1 MLDRD
6 CSTLARALGSGRVDA
21 LLAEGVGKLLRSKGL
36 TVSVAES
43 CTGGRLGDMLTDV
56 PGSSDYF
63 LGGIISYSNDAKVS
77 LLGVNSRTLKAK
89 GAVSEEVAVQMAVGA
104 RTKFGADIGIGITG
118 VAGPAGG
125 TPTKPVGLVYVA
137 VSSRESSEC
146 SRNVFRGSR
155 SSIKDQSAR
164 KALEML
170 EKFLEKTG

>member
-1 MLDRD
+1 MIAEDV
-6 CSTLARALGSGRVDA
+6 GR
-21 LLAEGVGKLLRSKGL
+21 LLRSKGL

-63 LGGIISYSNDAKVS
+63 LGGVISYSNDAKVG
-77 LLGVNSRTLKAK
+77 LLGVNSKTLKAK
-89 GAVSEEVAVQMAVGA
+89 GAVSEEVAIQMAAGA
-104 RTKFGADIGIGITG
+104 RTKLGSDIGIGITG
-118 VAGPAGG
+118 IAGPAGG

-137 VSSRESSEC
+137 VSSIESSEC

-170 EKFLEKTG
+170 GKFLEKAG

>member
-1 MLDRD
+1 M
-6 CSTLARALGSGRVDA
+6 
-21 LLAEGVGKLLRSKGL
+21 LAEEVGRLLRSKGL

-63 LGGIISYSNDAKVS
+63 LGGVISYSNDAKVN
-77 LLGVNSRTLKAK
+77 LLGVDPETLKVK
-89 GAVSEEVAVQMAVGA
+89 GAVSEEVAIQMAAGA
-104 RTKFGADIGIGITG
+104 RTELGADVGIGITG
-118 VAGPAGG
+118 IAGPSGG
-125 TPTKPVGLVYVA
+125 TPAKPVGLVHIA
-137 VSSRESSEC
+137 VSSARSSEC

-170 EKFLEKTG
+170 GEFLEKTA

>member
-1 MLDRD
+1 
-6 CSTLARALGSGRVDA
+6 
-21 LLAEGVGKLLRSKGL
+21 LLAEKVGRLLRSKGL

-63 LGGIISYSNDAKVS
+63 LGGVISYSNDAKVS
-77 LLGVNSRTLKAK
+77 LLGVDSKTLKVK
-89 GAVSEEVAVQMAVGA
+89 GAVSEEVAIQMAAGA
-104 RTKFGADIGIGITG
+104 RTKLGADIGIGITG
-118 VAGPAGG
+118 IAGPAGG

-137 VSSRESSEC
+137 LSSRGSSEC

-155 SSIKDQSAR
+155 SSIKDRSAR

-170 EKFLEKTG
+170 GEFLQKTE

>member
-1 MLDRD
+1 M
-6 CSTLARALGSGRVDA
+6 
-21 LLAEGVGKLLRSKGL
+21 LAEEVGRLLRSKGL

-77 LLGVNSRTLKAK
+77 LLGVNSKTLKVK
-89 GAVSEEVAVQMAVGA
+89 GAVSEEVAIQMATGA
-104 RTKFGADIGIGITG
+104 RTKLGADIGIGITG
-118 VAGPAGG
+118 IAGPAGG

-170 EKFLEKTG
+170 GKFLEKAG